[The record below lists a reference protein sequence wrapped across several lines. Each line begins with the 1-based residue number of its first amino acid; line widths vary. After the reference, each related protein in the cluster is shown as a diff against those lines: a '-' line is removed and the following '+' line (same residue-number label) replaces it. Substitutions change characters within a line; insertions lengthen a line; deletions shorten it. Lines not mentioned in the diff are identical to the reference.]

1 MTLSAE
7 RLVSCADKVPFDIPP
22 VLRLPDHS
30 PDGRDRL
37 RLSSHACRLAK
48 RLTPFGSQ
56 EKSMGVSLPCDFLL
70 SLFLSPPAPMLFAF
84 FLARKLRS
92 QACSGMEDRW
102 LTGAKEKKMT
112 NRLVGHFPLFP
123 AAAYLPGRTVNEV
136 HKAARRSPF

>member
-84 FLARKLRS
+84 FLARKLRLRS
-92 QACSGMEDRW
+92 RLGHGRVGGCRDQR
-102 LTGAKEKKMT
+102 KEKAET
-112 NRLVGHFPLFP
+112 LASLLFLWDP
-123 AAAYLPGRTVNEV
+123 AAAYPPMP
-136 HKAARRSPF
+136 SPAQYFRCMRA